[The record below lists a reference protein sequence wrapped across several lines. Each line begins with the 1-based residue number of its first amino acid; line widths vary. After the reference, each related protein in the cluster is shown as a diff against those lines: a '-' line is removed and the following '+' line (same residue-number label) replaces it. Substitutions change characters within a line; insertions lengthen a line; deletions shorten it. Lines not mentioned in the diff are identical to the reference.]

1 MSLREV
7 DLNEPVELS
16 GVRSVSAQ
24 TNAARMHRL
33 FSGPRATQSL
43 PEADILVVI
52 RGPDGH
58 R

>member
-1 MSLREV
+1 VGMSLREV

-33 FSGPRATQSL
+33 FSGPRATQSF
-43 PEADILVVI
+43 AGGGDS
-52 RGPDGH
+52 GCDSWS
-58 R
+58 